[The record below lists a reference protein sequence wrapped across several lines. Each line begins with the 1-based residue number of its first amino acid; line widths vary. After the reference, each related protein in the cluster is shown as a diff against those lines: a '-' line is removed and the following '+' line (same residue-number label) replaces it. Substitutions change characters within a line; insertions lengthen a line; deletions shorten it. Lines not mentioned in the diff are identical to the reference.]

1 MTIEKGLTYL
11 KSYLQNLAYL
21 LYKHITE
28 ASAEVTV
35 SSTDVLSCLV
45 TRQRLTHGANINFVC
60 ESKPASP
67 FGCMGSAIYKVND
80 FVKSIKL
87 R

>member
-45 TRQRLTHGANINFVC
+45 TRQRLTH
-60 ESKPASP
+60 
-67 FGCMGSAIYKVND
+67 
-80 FVKSIKL
+80 
-87 R
+87 

>member
-35 SSTDVLSCLV
+35 SSTDVLSWLA
-45 TRQRLTHGANINFVC
+45 TRQRLKPMEPILILFV
-60 ESKPASP
+60 
-67 FGCMGSAIYKVND
+67 KVNQHPPLAVWVQL
-80 FVKSIKL
+80 FTRSTTGC
-87 R
+87 